1 MGHTQLTASTDRALL
16 VRWRR
21 DRDSAARTAL
31 VERYLPFARALARR
45 HAHRGEMIEDLEQI
59 AALALLRAIDRYD
72 PDRGVALSTYV
83 MPTVTGELRRHF
95 RDRVWA
101 VHVPRAVHDLATRLA
116 RASTDLTA
124 RLGRAPTVAELADE
138 VSAGEEL
145 VIEALGAIASRHSA
159 PLPTGDEAGEVSPLA
174 EPDAGFEEVAV
185 RLALGPALAALDARE
200 RRVVELRFVED
211 LSQSEIAARLG
222 MSQMHVSRL
231 LRRALT
237 TLEERLHRD
246 ELAY

>member
-1 MGHTQLTASTDRALL
+1 MQLTATATDRALL

-21 DRDSAARTAL
+21 DHDVAARTAL

-45 HAHRGEMIEDLEQI
+45 HAQRGEPVDDLEQI
-59 AALALLRAIDRYD
+59 ASLALVRAIDRYD
-72 PDRGVALSTYV
+72 LEREVALSTFV

-101 VHVPRAVHDLATRLA
+101 VHVPRSVHDLGTRIG
-116 RASTDLTA
+116 RVSTELTA
-124 RLGRAPTVAELADE
+124 GLHRAPTIAELAAE
-138 VSAGEEL
+138 AGCSEEL
-145 VIEALGAIASRHSA
+145 VVEALGALASRHAA
-159 PLPTGDEAGEVSPLA
+159 PLPTGEEPGDASPLA
-174 EPDAGFEEVAV
+174 ATDEGFDGVAD
-185 RLALGPALAALDARE
+185 RLALGPALDALDSRG

-222 MSQMHVSRL
+222 LSQMHVSRL

-237 TLEERLHRD
+237 QLEDQLHRD
-246 ELAY
+246 EFAY